1 MAKRIKKTY
10 KELAI
15 EFKKTRDEKVYNE
28 LYAKMRPGLWS
39 YVNKIVV
46 DPAVADDIV
55 STTLTTV
62 YLKIDQYNEAYQITT
77 WAYRIAYNECIG
89 WIRLRN
95 RKVSINAFMDK
106 GVDPPNITLTPIEK
120 DNEMPPTIEDFWDA
134 ENLLME
140 KVRLTK
146 DAIYDLPLMYKG
158 FMVERFLNKKSYND
172 ILNLMKYQ
180 ETGINMQ
187 TVKNRIFRGRKIVKK
202 QLESMKVFT
211 EA

>member
-1 MAKRIKKTY
+1 
-10 KELAI
+10 
-15 EFKKTRDEKVYNE
+15 
-28 LYAKMRPGLWS
+28 
-39 YVNKIVV
+39 
-46 DPAVADDIV
+46 
-55 STTLTTV
+55 
-62 YLKIDQYNEAYQITT
+62 
-77 WAYRIAYNECIG
+77 
-89 WIRLRN
+89 
-95 RKVSINAFMDK
+95 MDK